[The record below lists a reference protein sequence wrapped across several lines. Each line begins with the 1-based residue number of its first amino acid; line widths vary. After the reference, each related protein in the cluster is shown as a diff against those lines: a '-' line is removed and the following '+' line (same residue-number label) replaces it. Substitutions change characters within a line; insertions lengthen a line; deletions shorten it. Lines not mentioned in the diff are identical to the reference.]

1 MILLEI
7 INKIMAK
14 NKTQTTEVQPTDFI
28 ESFVENDQKKKESFV
43 LVNLLKDWSGFE
55 PKMWGPSIIG
65 FGHYHYKYASG
76 HEGDSPI
83 LGFSPRKAAFSLY
96 IYSETEKSKILIE
109 KLGKFKMSKACIYVK
124 KLSDIDLDVLKE
136 LCVESIHFISEH
148 HECSCRINN

>member
-1 MILLEI
+1 
-7 INKIMAK
+7 MAK
-14 NKTQTTEVQPTDFI
+14 NKTQITEIQPTDFI

-43 LVNLLKDWSGFE
+43 LMNLLKDWSGFE

-96 IYSETEKSKILIE
+96 IYSETEKSKMLIE
-109 KLGKFKMSKACIYVK
+109 KLGKYKMSKACIYVK
-124 KLSDIDLDVLKE
+124 KLSDIDLVILKE
-136 LCVESIHFISEH
+136 LCIESIHFISEH